1 MLTTTGYNF
10 EGYVIKEYLDVI
22 STSVVLGTG
31 IFSSFSA
38 SMADLTG
45 TKSGMYEDKLEAG
58 RRKALAELKQ
68 RAQMLGGNAIIGID
82 IDYTTFGSDVLG
94 VIANGTAVKVKRDD
108 ILNSDTVSI
117 PVLSYNTQ
125 LPFNICSIRF
135 DAYNTGDALLAL
147 LLRSYS
153 DKAKINALITDI
165 ELKNIFGD
173 SIVLENMIFAVNQ
186 NAIDSFYS
194 TEFVKIDVK
203 NLRVDLLQKA
213 YVSVKKIIFYG
224 SSDVIDV
231 DVANEHENTQT
242 TSLDIQVLRK
252 NYGEDVVC
260 DKQINDGTWT
270 CFCGAEN
277 NENVDECYRC
287 HRKFGGKY
295 GSINR
300 SVLSD
305 KNIISGIIDEV
316 MTKGTAN
323 DIYEYISS
331 LGIKE
336 LESLEYE
343 LKVLQKQEKIF
354 GENKKD
360 EAMDIIIKMIY
371 QKS

>member
-1 MLTTTGYNF
+1 MLATTGYNF

-45 TKSGMYEDKLEAG
+45 TRSGMYEDKLEAG

-108 ILNSDTVSI
+108 ILNSDTISI
-117 PVLSYNTQ
+117 PVLSCNTQ
-125 LPFNICSIRF
+125 LPFNICSVCF
-135 DAYNTGDALLAL
+135 NTDKTENALFAL
-147 LLRSYS
+147 LLKSYS
-153 DKAKINALITDI
+153 DKEKINALITDI
-165 ELKNIFGD
+165 ELQNIFGD
-173 SIVLENMIFAVNQ
+173 NIVLENVIFAVNQ

-194 TEFVKIDVK
+194 TEFVKTDIKD
-203 NLRVDLLQKA
+203 LRVDLLQKA

-224 SSDVIDV
+224 SSDVIEV
-231 DVANEHENTQT
+231 DVANEHKNTQT
-242 TSLDIQVLRK
+242 TSFDIQVLRK
-252 NYGEDVVC
+252 NYGEDAVC
-260 DKQINDGTWT
+260 DKQINDETWI

-277 NENVDECYRC
+277 NKNVDECYRC

-295 GSINR
+295 GNINQ
-300 SVLSD
+300 SALSD
-305 KNIISGIIDEV
+305 KNIISKIIDEV
-316 MTKGTAN
+316 MRKGAAN
-323 DIYEYISS
+323 DVYEYISG

-336 LESLEYE
+336 LEGLEYE
-343 LKVLQKQEKIF
+343 LKILQKQEKIF

-360 EAMDIIIKMIY
+360 EAMDMIIKMIY
-371 QKS
+371 